1 MGVSV
6 YFGLQVNKSGRKLR
20 SLE

>member
-6 YFGLQVNKSGRKLR
+6 YFGLQVNKSVRKLR